1 MYTVT
6 IIDNTSCRMVEEA
19 ERRHSE
25 AERLRQEVLHARE
38 AEKEAKNKLI
48 GMSLKNS
55 LLVCHFERGDLL
67 SAGLTSGIKTYQ
79 LTQ

>member
-1 MYTVT
+1 
-6 IIDNTSCRMVEEA
+6 MVEEA

-48 GMSLKNS
+48 GM
-55 LLVCHFERGDLL
+55 LLNYFFSC
-67 SAGLTSGIKTYQ
+67 
-79 LTQ
+79 